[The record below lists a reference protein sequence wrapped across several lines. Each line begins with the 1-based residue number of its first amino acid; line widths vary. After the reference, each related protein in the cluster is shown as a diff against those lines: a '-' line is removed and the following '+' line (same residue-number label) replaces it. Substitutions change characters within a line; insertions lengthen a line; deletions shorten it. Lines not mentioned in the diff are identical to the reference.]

1 MAPRKPA
8 APKKKNKNIKNA
20 SAMDIVTTVAPH
32 LQDIINY
39 GAHGTAALG
48 AGALG
53 YVPYK
58 LKKIGKKSV
67 TKKNRGGVVRGFS
80 PIARPQR
87 FKGVF

>member
-8 APKKKNKNIKNA
+8 VPKKKSKNIKNA
-20 SAMDIVTTVAPH
+20 SAMDIVTAVAPH

-58 LKKIGKKSV
+58 LKKIGKNPV
-67 TKKNRGGVVRGFS
+67 KKKKGGPILMS
-80 PIARPQR
+80 PRKQMACGG
-87 FKGVF
+87 KVHK

>member
-8 APKKKNKNIKNA
+8 VPKKKSKNIKNA
-20 SAMDIVTTVAPH
+20 SAMDIVTAVAPH

-58 LKKIGKKSV
+58 LKKLGKRVLPKRTGAV
-67 TKKNRGGVVRGFS
+67 L
-80 PIARPQR
+80 
-87 FKGVF
+87 

>member
-8 APKKKNKNIKNA
+8 VPKKKSKNIKNA
-20 SAMDIVTTVAPH
+20 SAMDIVTAVAPH

-39 GAHGTAALG
+39 GAHGTAVLG

-58 LKKIGKKSV
+58 LKQIGKKSV
-67 TKKNRGGVVRGFS
+67 IKKNNGGAVMPGRGGK
-80 PIARPQR
+80 
-87 FKGVF
+87 FKGIS